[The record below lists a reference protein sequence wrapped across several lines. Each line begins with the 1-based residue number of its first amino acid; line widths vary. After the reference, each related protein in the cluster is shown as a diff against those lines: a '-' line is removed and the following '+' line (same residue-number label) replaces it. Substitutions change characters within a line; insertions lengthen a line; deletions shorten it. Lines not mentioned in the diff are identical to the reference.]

1 MIKWVMIKNNLLPIE
16 YDCLFFL
23 KDGSIHIGRL
33 ENSINVVAYS
43 VVNRPDWFD
52 HSHNGKV
59 YGQPIKLRL

>member
-1 MIKWVMIKNNLLPIE
+1 MIKNNQLPIE

-43 VVNRPDWFD
+43 VVNRPLIGSTI
-52 HSHNGKV
+52 HIMVRYTVN
-59 YGQPIKLRL
+59 LLN